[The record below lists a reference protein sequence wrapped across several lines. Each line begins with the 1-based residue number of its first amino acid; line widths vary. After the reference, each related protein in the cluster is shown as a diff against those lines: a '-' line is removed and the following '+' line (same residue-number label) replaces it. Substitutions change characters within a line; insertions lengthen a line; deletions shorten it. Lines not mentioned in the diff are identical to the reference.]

1 MCIHIRILFGTSF
14 NIYLPGHTSR
24 LHCPVSVAEPLH
36 GAPPFDAGVASG
48 LVRVLV
54 PPPQVAEQVDHSPYS
69 PHMQSPSVIS
79 LILLTIAIIIIPL
92 IHKKILNKIFTSYSI
107 LFDTGS

>member
-1 MCIHIRILFGTSF
+1 MSITIRISFGTSS

-36 GAPPFDAGVASG
+36 AAPPFDAGVASG

-54 PPPQVAEQVDHSPYS
+54 PPPQVAEHVDHSTYA
-69 PHMQSPSVIS
+69 PHMQSTSVIS
-79 LILLTIAIIIIPL
+79 VILLAIALIILIIMIII
-92 IHKKILNKIFTSYSI
+92 KC
-107 LFDTGS
+107 DTY